1 MAEIPFY
8 QVDAFTDRAF
18 AGNPAAVCVFDTFPS
33 DEVLQAIAAENNLA
47 ETAFIVAT
55 APGQYDLRWFTPTL
69 EVEICGHA
77 TLASAHVVFNHLE
90 PDALSIAFETRSGTM
105 TVTRV
110 EGGMLCLD
118 FPNYAP
124 APFPCPEG
132 PGRAMGAE
140 PQALLKSEKGDRDLL
155 LVYASASEVA
165 ALEPDQLALKAFAPW
180 GFIATAPGE
189 GEVDFVSRCFFP
201 NHGIPE
207 DPVTGSAHCVS
218 APYWAARLG
227 KNTLRARQISARG
240 GDLWLEVSPERVKIS
255 GQTVEVIRGTMTVP
269 AL

>member
-1 MAEIPFY
+1 VAEIPFY

-18 AGNPAAVCVFDTFPS
+18 AGNPAAVCVLPAFPS

-55 APGQYDLRWFTPTL
+55 APGHYDLRWFTPTV

-77 TLASAHVVFNHLE
+77 TLASAHVVFTHLE
-90 PDALSIAFETRSGTM
+90 PDLDMVAFETRSGTM
-105 TVTRV
+105 TVTR
-110 EGGMLCLD
+110 EAGGRLCLD

-132 PGRAMGAE
+132 LGRAMGDE
-140 PQALLKSEKGDRDLL
+140 PEAVLKSEQGDRDLL
-155 LVYASASEVA
+155 LVYASAADVA
-165 ALEPDQLALKAFAPW
+165 ALVPDQMALRAFAPF
-180 GFIATAPGE
+180 GFIATARGE
-189 GEVDFVSRCFFP
+189 GDLDFVSRCFFP

-227 KNTLRARQISARG
+227 KTCLRAKQISTRS
-240 GDLWLEVSPERVKIS
+240 GDLWLEVGAARVKIA
-255 GQTVEVIRGTMTVP
+255 GHAVEVIRGTMTVP
-269 AL
+269 GL